1 MEESLNS
8 TNKDQIQIV
17 YESISQQETHWQQHE
32 SLIKKTCQ
40 ILVNYSVRLASFLCF
55 SSL

>member
-17 YESISQQETHWQQHE
+17 YESISQQEPNWQQHE
-32 SLIKKTCQ
+32 SFYQENMSNI
-40 ILVNYSVRLASFLCF
+40 S
-55 SSL
+55 